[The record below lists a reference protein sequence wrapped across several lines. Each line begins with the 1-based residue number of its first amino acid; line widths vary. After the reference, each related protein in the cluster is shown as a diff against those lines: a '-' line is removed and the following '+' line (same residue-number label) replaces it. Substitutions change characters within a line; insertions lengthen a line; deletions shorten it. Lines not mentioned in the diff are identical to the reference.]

1 MQSRIDNEGVRMCYR
16 MDKEAHTPGEVSVDA
31 LPLIPLDEA
40 VVELAGYFTGPEA
53 MNLLLDGMQ
62 LVGRDAVY
70 MIAPPAEGIA

>member
-1 MQSRIDNEGVRMCYR
+1 MQIEGVSSGVRMCYR

-40 VVELAGYFTGPEA
+40 IRELEGYFAPVQA

-70 MIAPPAEGIA
+70 MIAPAGEGA